1 MVSVSSN
8 ETLSAAIADSSQGF
22 ALFDA
27 QDRLSFANA
36 SFLKMYDISEG
47 QTLTWESM
55 MRNCHQQKKGLMIA
69 TDDIDTW
76 LKNVQSKRRRT
87 PVRAFESDLVDG
99 RWLWV
104 VETVRPDGWMF
115 VIATD
120 ITALKRNED
129 ALRLARDSAVLEANT
144 DALTGLFNRRFM
156 LNRLDNDIEQVKS
169 GGESF
174 SISLLDLDHFKQIN
188 DTYGHRV
195 GDQVLQHFANQAQCH
210 LRPVDM
216 IGRIGGEEFLI
227 IFPATRLAGA
237 SRAMS
242 RLRRIF
248 RKSCPIPEIP
258 GFKYTFSAGVT
269 EVWAGDTQESL
280 LERADAALYSA
291 KQMGRNRHVSRSYSS

>member
-1 MVSVSSN
+1 MASDSISDI
-8 ETLSAAIADSSQGF
+8 LSACITDSSQGF

-27 QDRLSFANA
+27 QDCLRFANA
-36 SFLKMYDISEG
+36 SLMQMYDLIEG

-69 TDDIDTW
+69 TDDIDAW
-76 LKNVQSKRRRT
+76 IRNVQSKRRRI

-104 VETVRPDGWMF
+104 VETVLPDGWLF
-115 VIATD
+115 LIATD

-156 LNRLDNDIEQVKS
+156 LNRLDNDIEQVKR
-169 GGESF
+169 GGESV
-174 SISLLDLDHFKQIN
+174 SISVVDLDHFKRIN
-188 DTYGHRV
+188 DTYGHLI
-195 GDQVLQHFANQAQCH
+195 GDQVLQHFATQAKCH

-248 RKSCPIPEIP
+248 RKFHPIPEIP
-258 GFKYTFSAGVT
+258 DLRYTFSAGVT
-269 EVWAGDTQESL
+269 EVCAEDTQVSL
-280 LERADAALYSA
+280 LERVDSALYSA
-291 KQMGRNRHVSRSYSS
+291 KQSGRNRHVSRIR